1 MPLWQGTDLVRGF
14 EHGDVI
20 QLPCLERA
28 KSKPAEFI
36 RIDGADRLRGRICKV
51 KGDKRRLDRT
61 LGGIQY
67 GGMRRRAAGN
77 EADTLFYE
85 TDKEKVKYAWQ
96 IRKNW

>member
-1 MPLWQGTDLVRGF
+1 MKQPSHIVCWQP
-14 EHGDVI
+14 H
-20 QLPCLERA
+20 
-28 KSKPAEFI
+28 S
-36 RIDGADRLRGRICKV
+36 
-51 KGDKRRLDRT
+51 
-61 LGGIQY
+61 